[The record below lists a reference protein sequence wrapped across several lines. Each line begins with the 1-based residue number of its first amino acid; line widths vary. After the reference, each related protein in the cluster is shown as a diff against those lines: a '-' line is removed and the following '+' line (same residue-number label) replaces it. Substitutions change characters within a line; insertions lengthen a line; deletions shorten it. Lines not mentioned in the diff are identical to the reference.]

1 MKRETKRKV
10 ENTVNGI
17 GISVIMLQ
25 GVCLAYG
32 FGFVLVKVIQSI
44 II

>member
-1 MKRETKRKV
+1 MKRATKRKV
-10 ENTVNGI
+10 EATVNGI

-25 GVCLAYG
+25 GICLAYG
-32 FGFVLVKVIQSI
+32 FGFVLVKVVESI

>member
-1 MKRETKRKV
+1 MKRETRRKMHA
-10 ENTVNGI
+10 TVNGI
-17 GISVIMLQ
+17 GLSVVMLQ

-32 FGFVLVKVIQSI
+32 FGFVIFKVVESI

>member
-1 MKRETKRKV
+1 MKRATKRKV
-10 ENTVNGI
+10 EATVNGI

-25 GVCLAYG
+25 GICLAYG
-32 FGFVLVKVIQSI
+32 FGFVLFKVVESI